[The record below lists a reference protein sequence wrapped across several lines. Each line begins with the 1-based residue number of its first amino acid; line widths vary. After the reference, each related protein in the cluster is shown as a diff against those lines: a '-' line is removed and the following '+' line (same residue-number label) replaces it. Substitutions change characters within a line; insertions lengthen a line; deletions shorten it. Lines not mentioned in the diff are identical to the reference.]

1 MIIIIHYDSYIMIL
15 FPTPILSKCFPPCYP
30 ANFMLFLYVK
40 KEKKKERKSKQTKT
54 QCDETY
60 QTNTHT

>member
-15 FPTPILSKCFPPCYP
+15 LPTPILSRCFPPCYP

-40 KEKKKERKSKQTKT
+40 KEKKKKENQNKQKPNVTKHT
-54 QCDETY
+54 KP
-60 QTNTHT
+60 THT